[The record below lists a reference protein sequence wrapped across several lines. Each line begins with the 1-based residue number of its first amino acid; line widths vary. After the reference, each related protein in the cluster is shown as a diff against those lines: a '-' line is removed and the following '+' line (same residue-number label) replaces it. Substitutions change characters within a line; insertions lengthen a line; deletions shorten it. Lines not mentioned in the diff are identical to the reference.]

1 MGTSERSLVG
11 ALLLVALAPSAC
23 GGAAAGG
30 ALGPGDQ
37 ATAQLHDLD
46 GAPLDV
52 GVVAREHDATV
63 LVWWATR
70 CPCVTRYHE
79 RIEALPDLLG
89 PRVAVLAVASNAD
102 DDPARLRRVASERG
116 LTVPLVVDPGAR
128 LADALGVPSTPAVV
142 VLDRGG
148 AVRYRGWID
157 NERRPGEGGRVAWLE
172 EAVDAVLDGRGGR
185 SASPMYG
192 CTITKRLGQVGR
204 CKAPD
209 H

>member
-1 MGTSERSLVG
+1 MAISEGTVG
-11 ALLLVALAPSAC
+11 VALAVAAALASAC
-23 GGAAAGG
+23 GGAASAG
-30 ALGPGDQ
+30 ALEPGAE

-46 GAPLDV
+46 GAPRGLDL
-52 GVVAREHDATV
+52 VVREHEATV

-79 RIEALPDLLG
+79 RIEALPQRLG

-102 DDPARLRRVASERG
+102 DDPARMRRVAAERG

-142 VLDRGG
+142 VLDRRG

-157 NERRPGEGGRVAWLE
+157 NERRPGEDGRVAWLE
-172 EAVDAVLDGRGGR
+172 EAVEAVLAGRDGP

-192 CTITKRLGQVGR
+192 CTITKRLGQAGR
-204 CKAPD
+204 CSAPAR
-209 H
+209 